1 MSAGSEEAAW
11 PADADAATTGSTSRF
26 VKIIA
31 IAAVKANGKFDMVDV
46 QIHPW
51 SPGSRVRAPRR
62 NRHGWTGA
70 VSSQR
75 PRAGAGAGKVRHGD
89 SDWMTA
95 ATTHGQETMSN
106 YSQNNSQNRDDG
118 IPIIIPLDNLKIRPR
133 N

>member
-1 MSAGSEEAAW
+1 M
-11 PADADAATTGSTSRF
+11 TTGSTSRF

-31 IAAVKANGKFDMVDV
+31 IAAVRANGKYDIIDV

-51 SPGSRVRAPRR
+51 SPGRVRPPRR

-75 PRAGAGAGKVRHGD
+75 TASKVRPGE
-89 SDWMTA
+89 DWTTTA
-95 ATTHGQETMSN
+95 GMHGQETMSN

-118 IPIIIPLDNLKIRPR
+118 IFKTNTA
-133 N
+133 